1 MDQCLR
7 CAHPAHPTKTC
18 QENTDPDFPDVGTD
32 CGCTPVQVREVFAA
46 ERRTQHLARFSGGEL
61 RSRLN
66 DLLVQCDKE
75 RTVPFATAAG
85 KPFLYVE
92 EIYRLL
98 GLSSEGKIRESRA
111 AAELSQMIEQ
121 GRAAEVLE
129 AYDDHHLSCGYVAGI
144 ISHVAAEGSGMTA
157 QEFAQSLQ
165 EEAQK

>member
-18 QENTDPDFPDVGTD
+18 QENTDPDFPDAGTD
-32 CGCTPVQVREVFAA
+32 CGCTPVQVHEVFAA
-46 ERRTQHLARFSGGEL
+46 ERRAQHLARFSDGEL

-75 RTVPFATAAG
+75 QKAYPATGKAG
-85 KPFLYVE
+85 YLYVE

-144 ISHVAAEGSGMTA
+144 ISHVAAEGSEMTA
-157 QEFAQSLQ
+157 QEFARSLQ